1 MTRALVTGGT
11 GFVGRHLVAAL
22 RARGVETI
30 AAGRS
35 EDPAP
40 PDVVFDLGDTAGVAR
55 VVRDA
60 RPDVVF
66 HLAAQ
71 ASVADAGRDP
81 LAAYDAN
88 VLGTA
93 RVVEAIRALERPPL
107 LLFASSG
114 EVYGPRDPGELP
126 ARETLLP
133 RPLGAYAASKLGA
146 EAIVDAAGRAAG
158 LRAVVTRA
166 FNHIGPGQSPRFAV
180 AAFARRI
187 AAIAAGGEP
196 VLAVGNLSPT
206 RDFLD
211 VRDVVAA
218 YVALA
223 AAMHAGEA
231 PCGTYNVC
239 GGVATPVSEIVRALV
254 AIAGV
259 TVELRE
265 DPELVRPIDLPENF
279 GDPAKLRAAT
289 GWTPRLSLED
299 SLRDVYAEA
308 VAGA

>member
-30 AAGRS
+30 AAGRA

-40 PDVVFDLGDTAGVAR
+40 PDVAFDLADAAGIAC

-60 RPDVVF
+60 APDVVF

-71 ASVADAGRDP
+71 ASVADAGRAP

-93 RVVEAIRALERPPL
+93 RVVEAIRALDRQPL

-126 ARETLLP
+126 AHETLLP

-146 EAIVDAAGRAAG
+146 EAIVDAAGRASG

-187 AAIAAGGEP
+187 AAVAAGGAP

-223 AAMHAGEA
+223 TAARAGDA
-231 PCGTYNVC
+231 PCGLYNVC
-239 GGVATPVSEIVRALV
+239 GGVATRVSEIVRALV

-259 TVELRE
+259 EVEVRE
-265 DPELVRPIDLPENF
+265 DPELMRPVDLPESV
-279 GDPAKLRAAT
+279 GDAAKLRAAT
-289 GWTPRLSLED
+289 GWSPRIPLEA

-308 VAGA
+308 VAAA